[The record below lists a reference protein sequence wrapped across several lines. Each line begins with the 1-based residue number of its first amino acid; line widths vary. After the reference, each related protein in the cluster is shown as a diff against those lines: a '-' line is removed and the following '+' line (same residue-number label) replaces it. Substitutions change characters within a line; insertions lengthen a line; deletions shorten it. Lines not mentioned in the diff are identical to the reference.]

1 MHEENEKLNKEI
13 EATNKNRNLST
24 EEYSAWR
31 IQQFQL
37 SWNILSQSRN
47 KSFEIIWSEKQ
58 KEKRMKRMKTVYVN
72 YEIPSKETIYT

>member
-13 EATNKNRNLST
+13 EAIKKNRNLSI

-37 SWNILSQSRN
+37 SWNRLSQSRN

-58 KEKRMKRMKTVYVN
+58 KKKRMKRMKTVYVN